1 MKSQVVSSNML
12 AGLGALLIL
21 LLSLPYGT
29 SSSSP
34 SSLRSTG
41 RLSTQKKEDTTS
53 NRQEKEQLYEAYNL
67 LHTLAQDF
75 RKPFDSPAVLVVGHQ
90 TSGKSALIEALMGF
104 QFNQVGGGT
113 KTRRPVALR
122 MQYNPTCSSPV
133 CYLTLESGREEQRS
147 LEDIQ
152 AYIEAE
158 NKRLEKDPSRCF
170 DSREINIRMEYRFCP
185 NMIVIDTPGMLHA
198 PRGKQLTPQQRAIG
212 QMSREAETLVLNK
225 MKIQDYIILCVEDT
239 TDWKHATT
247 RNVVMQAD
255 PDLTRTVLVTTKL
268 DTKLP
273 QFSEADDLEDFLKA
287 PLIRRLYPHLQGGP
301 FFTTVPSGRV
311 GQSKEFHTN
320 EAFVR
325 ALKQAEN
332 ADCREITDRMGTVA
346 ARSSMVNVGVTRL
359 RSFLETRVEV
369 SRAQVF

>member
-1 MKSQVVSSNML
+1 MIKLTAFLQICLVCISLVSFTTAAVGGGGKGQSISSSPMKPRGGMKNTNKSS
-12 AGLGALLIL
+12 
-21 LLSLPYGT
+21 SPP
-29 SSSSP
+29 SSSSN
-34 SSLRSTG
+34 
-41 RLSTQKKEDTTS
+41 QKE
-53 NRQEKEQLYEAYNL
+53 REQLYEAYNL

-147 LEDIQ
+147 LADIQ

-158 NKRLEKDPSRCF
+158 NKRLERDPSRCF
-170 DSREINIRMEYRFCP
+170 DSREINVRMEYRFCP

-198 PRGKQLTPQQRAIG
+198 PKGKQLTPQQRAIA
-212 QMSREAETLVLNK
+212 QAAREAETLVLDK
-225 MKIQDYIILCVEDT
+225 MRVQDYIILCVEDT

-247 RNVVMQAD
+247 RNVVMRAD
-255 PDLTRTVLVTTKL
+255 PDLVRTVLVTTKL

-273 QFSEADDLEDFLKA
+273 QFSEAEDLDDFLKA
-287 PLIRRLYPHLQGGP
+287 PLVERMYPHLQG
-301 FFTTVPSGRV
+301 
-311 GQSKEFHTN
+311 
-320 EAFVR
+320 
-325 ALKQAEN
+325 
-332 ADCREITDRMGTVA
+332 D
-346 ARSSMVNVGVTRL
+346 
-359 RSFLETRVEV
+359 
-369 SRAQVF
+369 